1 MKIFPALYAL
11 LVFAN
16 VLIAKQPLAIT
27 SDSSVYKNNP
37 NYILETNLY
46 DIYKTKKADVVMLGN
61 SLTHGVNWNELL
73 GRPNVVERGVPGD
86 LTEGMLNRMN
96 SVIKLQPK
104 LCFIL
109 AGVNDVYYW
118 IPVETIFNNYVQ
130 MISLLK
136 SKNITPVI
144 QSTLYAGK
152 EWGKDWNLKS
162 EDNAGRNKE
171 IEKLNRLLREYATIN
186 NIDYIDLVSQTTN
199 DNFLN
204 PEITYDGI
212 HLNAKGFK
220 IWGREVEKILR
231 KYGL

>member
-1 MKIFPALYAL
+1 MKLYQSLFAFIVITNL
-11 LVFAN
+11 LVAKEP
-16 VLIAKQPLAIT
+16 LINPA
-27 SDSSVYKNNP
+27 DSSVYKNNP
-37 NYILETNLY
+37 NYSLETELY
-46 DIYKTKKADVVMLGN
+46 DIYKTKQADVVMLGN
-61 SLTHGVNWNELL
+61 SLTHGANWNELL
-73 GRPNVVERGVPGD
+73 GRSGVVERGIPGD
-86 LTEGMLNRMN
+86 LTEGMLNRLT

-118 IPVETIFNNYVQ
+118 IPVEQIFNNYVR
-130 MISLLK
+130 ILALLK
-136 SKNITPVI
+136 AKNITPVI

-152 EWGKDWNLKS
+152 DWGKEWNLKP

-171 IEKLNRLLREYATIN
+171 IEKLNNLLRDYASRN
-186 NIDYIDLVSQTTN
+186 NIDYINLIDQMTEK
-199 DNFLN
+199 DYLN
-204 PEITYDGI
+204 PELTYDGI